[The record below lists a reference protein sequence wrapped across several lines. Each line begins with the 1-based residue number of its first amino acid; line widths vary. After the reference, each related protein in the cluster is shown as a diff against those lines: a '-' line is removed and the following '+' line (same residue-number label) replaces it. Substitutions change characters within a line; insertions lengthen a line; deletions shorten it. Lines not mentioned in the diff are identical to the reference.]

1 MYIIFKKQIYP
12 AFAVHPWEYLKD
24 EIEARWLTQKEF
36 SEIIWKSPSE
46 LNELIKWKRNIT
58 PIWAILIATVFD
70 VSPDTWLNLQH
81 EYDLYQVREK
91 ISKVDLNN
99 IVKKVKTKNFHL
111 V

>member
-1 MYIIFKKQIYP
+1 
-12 AFAVHPWEYLKD
+12 
-24 EIEARWLTQKEF
+24 
-36 SEIIWKSPSE
+36 
-46 LNELIKWKRNIT
+46 
-58 PIWAILIATVFD
+58 LIATVFD